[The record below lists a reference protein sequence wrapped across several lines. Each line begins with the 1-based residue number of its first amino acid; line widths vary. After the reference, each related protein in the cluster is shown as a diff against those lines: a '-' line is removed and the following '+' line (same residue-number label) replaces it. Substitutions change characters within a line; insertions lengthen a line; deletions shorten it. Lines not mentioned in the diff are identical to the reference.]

1 MYCDHIKILY
11 CQSGAYTMNE
21 ATFEARLNAQIRNLF
36 PTIDSTRISHQEIF
50 DLQLGHHRITVD
62 GKPKERAG
70 GRLDILILVDEIPV
84 LVFELKSPGVQ
95 INDADRDQGISYA
108 RLMDK
113 MPPLVVISNGAETRF
128 YNTYDKEPWTG
139 SIISEETI
147 RQLLQHALN
156 CAASDR
162 DDAVR
167 LLLGYRPEIWTTIIQ
182 QTTESSLRD
191 LTGEITDWSRPL
203 STGFSIPRQAATD
216 IGVLLAGDTRVLIL
230 AGPPLAGKTN
240 VLQQF
245 CNADDHPNIVPFYID
260 GSLVNF
266 GLFQYIANL
275 FSQTLL
281 RATPPD
287 EIRQWLIVSLRG
299 TPERK
304 LVFVIDGGIIAP
316 ADRLA
321 SDLNEMLPL
330 LESSNTSI
338 VLALNDSLLPA
349 LINEPGRTTKTPLGR
364 KAKILKLSSLTND
377 EFTQALE
384 YMAHRYSTTSDP
396 CIYNS
401 QAFRYP
407 RVLRVCAAQIASK
420 RNHVLSMDK
429 ERAVLAMLPGIPS
442 IGILRSAWSIFVGT
456 PELRDDLRRLARAFI
471 ADEQNRIGNSS
482 FSLLAYSTGIM
493 TAQKA
498 EDILGAD
505 RLHRLRSQGYVGL
518 ANGPSG
524 TTICVPKLPEAFSA
538 AAAYEISA
546 GFDSVMAAKSIEAA
560 CDYLLDKTESFPY
573 GDIVGALAII
583 DITSR
588 SQALTYPIVASL
600 IKQMPVRTA
609 MGDEATIAL
618 RSARHGEIR
627 LQMSDENGQSLGD
640 LQSNTHAWLI
650 LSHLATYPIVADE
663 NNCDPYLQLL
673 WKIGS
678 YEYALLRPDSLY
690 LEDVTEF
697 HVHEIGESGEVVC
710 PKSGIVEPITLA
722 IQCGFCNIPQEIL
735 KLCLYAAEKNN
746 IYLAYRLLAA
756 SASLLESVDTD
767 VATVAAKAREILNP
781 IIKQD
786 IEDRCKPAVHGGQ
799 TSEGSATK
807 AKKIGRNDQCPCG
820 SRLKYK
826 KCCGR

>member
-1 MYCDHIKILY
+1 
-11 CQSGAYTMNE
+11 MNE
-21 ATFEARLNAQIRNLF
+21 ATFEARLHTQIQNLF
-36 PTIDSTRISHQEIF
+36 PTIDSTRISHQEVF
-50 DLQLGHHRITVD
+50 NVQLGHHHITVD
-62 GKPKERAG
+62 GTPRDKAG
-70 GRLDILILVDEIPV
+70 GRLDVLLLVDAIPLLV
-84 LVFELKSPGVQ
+84 LELKSPGVQ
-95 INDADRDQGISYA
+95 INDEDRDQGISYA

-139 SIISEETI
+139 STISEETI

-191 LTGEITDWSRPL
+191 LTGEITDWSRPI
-203 STGFSIPRQAATD
+203 SSEFSIPRQAANGIAT
-216 IGVLLAGDTRVLIL
+216 LLAGDTRVVIL
-230 AGPPLAGKTN
+230 TGPPLSGKTN

-245 CNADDHPNIVPFYID
+245 CNAADPSNIVPLYID
-260 GSLVNF
+260 GALVNF
-266 GLFQYIANL
+266 GLFQYIANV
-275 FSQTLL
+275 FGQTLF
-281 RATPPD
+281 RATPL
-287 EIRQWLIVSLRG
+287 EQIRQWLMVSLRG

-364 KAKILKLSSLTND
+364 KAKVLKLSSLTND
-377 EFTQALE
+377 EFAQALE
-384 YMAHRYSTTSDP
+384 YMAQQYSTRFDP

-407 RVLRVCAAQIASK
+407 RVLRVCAAQIASNRK
-420 RNHVLSMDK
+420 HVLSMDK
-429 ERAVLAMLPGIPS
+429 EREVMAMLPGIPS
-442 IGILRSAWSIFVGT
+442 NGILRSAWAIFVRT
-456 PELRDDLRRLARAFI
+456 PELRDDLRRLARAFL

-482 FSLLAYSTGIM
+482 FALLAYSTGIM

-505 RLHRLRSQGYVGL
+505 RLQRLRAQGYVGL

-524 TTICVPKLPEAFSA
+524 TTICVPKLPEALSA
-538 AAAYEISA
+538 AAAYEVSS
-546 GFDSVMAAKSIEAA
+546 GFDGVMAAKSIDAA
-560 CDYLLDKTESFPY
+560 CDFLLRQTESFPY
-573 GDIVGALAII
+573 GDVVGALTII
-583 DITSR
+583 DIMSR
-588 SQALTYPIVASL
+588 SPELAYPIIASL
-600 IKQMPVRTA
+600 IQQKPIRKP
-609 MGDEATIAL
+609 MGKEATVAL
-618 RSARHGEIR
+618 RSAKHGEIR
-627 LQMSDENGQSLGD
+627 LHMSEEDVQSLGD
-640 LQSNTHAWLI
+640 LQSNTHPWLI
-650 LSHLATYPIVADE
+650 LSHLATHPIVADE
-663 NNCDPYLQLL
+663 NNGDPYLQLL

-722 IQCGFCNIPQEIL
+722 IQCGFCHIPQEML
-735 KLCLYAAEKNN
+735 KLCNSAAANNN

-756 SASLLESVDTD
+756 SGSLLDSVDED
-767 VATVAAKAREILNP
+767 VAEAAAKARDILNP

-786 IEDRCKPAVHGGQ
+786 IEDRCQ
-799 TSEGSATK
+799 TVREETLASDGVAAGSATK

-820 SRLKYK
+820 SGLKYK